1 MYKRDGSALA
11 VAATAI
17 AISIADRVSA
27 DEANVLAAFFTVIGD
42 QLALIAATEV
52 SGDDPAKG

>member
-1 MYKRDGSALA
+1 MNKCDGSALA
-11 VAATAI
+11 AAATAI

-27 DEANVLAAFFTVIGD
+27 DEANILSAFFNVIGD

-52 SGDDPAKG
+52 SGNDHAKD